1 MLNSLTV
8 PASASLSAL
17 VLGIWEIIF
26 FSFGTT
32 LHPTATPYRIYSCHG
47 NICSE
52 GRERKRERE
61 QRRKKKSI
69 LSWQRINWF
78 YYSQPS
84 DSFHHR
90 WRGDGGPAEGAVC
103 VWVVINYCWGLGH
116 AGHTPW
122 LSETQ
127 LISQPPSLERKGAKT
142 NPIILIKHF
151 SYSRPPCLNQH
162 LGRKGTGMANIDPGE
177 EVERQRQTYHPSVG
191 EELLSP
197 LWGCHPRFH
206 WLTVSRSIESDSVGE
221 ARCSCSCGFHF
232 SKIRKKNVQSGI
244 SSGRE
249 RGMEMWRDVTQTRQ
263 R

>member
-1 MLNSLTV
+1 MAISV
-8 PASASLSAL
+8 QR
-17 VLGIWEIIF
+17 GE
-26 FSFGTT
+26 
-32 LHPTATPYRIYSCHG
+32 R
-47 NICSE
+47 
-52 GRERKRERE
+52 GRERENRGG
-61 QRRKKKSI
+61 KKKSI

-78 YYSQPS
+78 YYSQPA

-103 VWVVINYCWGLGH
+103 VWVVINYCRGLGR

-232 SKIRKKNVQSGI
+232 SKIRKKNVAKMHNLASQVGASEGWKC
-244 SSGRE
+244 GGTWRKRGKDRGGGERLQRHKNGFTMNEDYRE
-249 RGMEMWRDVTQTRQ
+249 HRSQEAT
-263 R
+263 